1 MYEVKSKIFL
11 ELTKTQK
18 SALCSF
24 LRALAKK
31 GISGGENLGVD
42 EILDKFLYDEK
53 YYIEINS
60 SRFEFL
66 KDYLDDEKFIKET
79 KLYLSECK
87 KYYDYKKSQ
96 EPLVKAQ
103 KDFDKKKRKFLQE
116 VKMSKEAPT
125 QKQLYYYKTLCKRY
139 CIEQKDVNELSRLD
153 LRNLIDRIIN
163 EHKRN

>member
-24 LRALAKK
+24 LRNLVKK
-31 GISGGENLGVD
+31 SMDLSVD
-42 EILDKFLYDEK
+42 EILEKFIYDEK
-53 YYIEINS
+53 YYLELNS

-66 KDYLDDEKFIKET
+66 KDFLDDQNFIKET
-79 KLYLSECK
+79 KLYIKECK

-96 EPLVKAQ
+96 EPLIQAQ
-103 KDFDKKKRKFLQE
+103 KDFEKQKRKFLQE

-125 QKQLYYYKTLCKRY
+125 KKQLYYYKTLCKRY
-139 CIEQKDVNELSRLD
+139 NIEMDDNAEIENLSKLD
-153 LRNLIDRIIN
+153 LRNLIDGIIN
-163 EHKRN
+163 ETKRD